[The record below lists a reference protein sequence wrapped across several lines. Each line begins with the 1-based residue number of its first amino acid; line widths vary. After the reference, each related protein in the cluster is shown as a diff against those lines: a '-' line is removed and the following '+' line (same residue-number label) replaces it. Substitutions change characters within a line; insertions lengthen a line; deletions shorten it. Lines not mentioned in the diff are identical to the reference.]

1 MAPSKYAAKTEVP
14 ESQSRNEIE
23 RTLKA
28 ADRESGWSW
37 HEEQSVK
44 IRTADRAIREAEN
57 TIAFAWWE
65 TGQRLNDVYGYPRG
79 TGNLAGRIPGADMAR
94 LCEIYQITDPVLR
107 NARRFNSKCR
117 SREEALQVIED
128 YGTWLNIIR
137 GFLVG
142 TGPDEAREKILQK
155 KRDDYQDRA
164 KAYHMNNV
172 PDRLLSDLME
182 NGGITETEA
191 RYAVRHFIERL
202 SYMDV
207 LAAWRARE
215 RLEAAS

>member
-1 MAPSKYAAKTEVP
+1 MTSKTPA
-14 ESQSRNEIE
+14 
-23 RTLKA
+23 
-28 ADRESGWSW
+28 REAGWSW

-65 TGQRLNDVYGYPRG
+65 TGQKLNDAYGYPTG
-79 TGNLAGRIPGADMAR
+79 TGNLAGRIPGADMLR

-107 NARRFNSKCR
+107 NARRFNRKCR
-117 SREEALQVIED
+117 SREEALQVIDD

-142 TGPDEAREKILQK
+142 IDADEARKKILQK

-172 PDRLLSDLME
+172 PDRLLADLTE
-182 NGGITETEA
+182 KGGVTEIEA
-191 RYAVRHFIERL
+191 RHAVRHFIERA

-207 LAAWRARE
+207 LASWRARQ
-215 RLEAAS
+215 RLEEAS